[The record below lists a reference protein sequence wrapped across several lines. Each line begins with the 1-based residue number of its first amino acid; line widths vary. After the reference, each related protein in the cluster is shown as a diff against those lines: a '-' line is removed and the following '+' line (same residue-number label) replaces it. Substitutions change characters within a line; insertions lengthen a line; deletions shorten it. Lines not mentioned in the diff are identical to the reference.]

1 MKNGCQQ
8 KKSARFFTIKEQEKH
23 NTLLVSN
30 YNLFDFFFLTRLNNW
45 LPIQLFL
52 EKMENSKS
60 YLKYII

>member
-30 YNLFDFFFLTRLNNW
+30 YNLFDFFLTRLSW